1 MDKKTDLR
9 VLRTRSSIKK
19 AFFDLLKKKNYNKIT
34 IQDIAEEAFISRNT
48 FYLHYL
54 DKEDLLEKFVDE
66 CLNNLRESTE
76 TDQIIYSLDEFG
88 YEEFFENNKRLF
100 KTIEDNL
107 ETYKVILLELNS
119 SYVTTQ
125 FTEMIVSHIVDGLKA
140 SKGMSTSY
148 DKDIYLY
155 AEYMASGLIG
165 LIRYWIRNRD
175 SHTVEEVSQI
185 LVDMYSQDLFKL
197 LAEKLL
203 KSD

>member
-1 MDKKTDLR
+1 M
-9 VLRTRSSIKK
+9 
-19 AFFDLLKKKNYNKIT
+19 
-34 IQDIAEEAFISRNT
+34 
-48 FYLHYL
+48 
-54 DKEDLLEKFVDE
+54 
-66 CLNNLRESTE
+66 
-76 TDQIIYSLDEFG
+76 
-88 YEEFFENNKRLF
+88 
-100 KTIEDNL
+100 
-107 ETYKVILLELNS
+107 
-119 SYVTTQ
+119 TTQ